1 MNNYL
6 FASIIL
12 FGIVNLAEAQET
24 KPADQH
30 AGHAMPI
37 SKEGDAMAD
46 MPGMKM
52 HGMYGLYS
60 MTREASGTSW
70 QPDSTP
76 HEGIHNMGETW
87 MTMAHGFAYLVHDK
101 QGGPRGDSKT
111 FSASMGMLMGQ
122 RELGPGTLG
131 LRAMLSLDPLMGK
144 AGYPLLF
151 QTGETADGVNPLID
165 RQHPHDLFMELA
177 ASYSVPLN
185 KDSSVFFYGGFPG
198 EPALG
203 PPAFMHRTSGVDNP
217 EAPITHHWLDST
229 HVTFGVLTTG
239 YQWKN
244 LRLEVSGFHGREP
257 DQLRYNFDHGKL
269 DSASTRLS
277 YNPTEN
283 WALQLSHG
291 FIKSAEQLTPDE
303 SVHRTTASVS
313 HNQRLPG
320 GNWQTTFAWGRNA
333 HADHTL
339 DAYLLESAYHFNQH
353 TVFGRLERAAKDE
366 LFLESAPQA
375 GQTFKVSK
383 LSAGYVF
390 DFPLWQRVK
399 FGVGGLVSAYGI
411 PKDLEASYGSNPNS
425 WMVFGR
431 VKIQ

>member
-6 FASIIL
+6 FASIIV
-12 FGIVNLAEAQET
+12 FGIINLADAQET
-24 KPADQH
+24 KPADEH
-30 AGHAMPI
+30 AGHNMRMN
-37 SKEGDAMAD
+37 KESDGVPHMS
-46 MPGMKM
+46 M
-52 HGMYGLYS
+52 HGMYGLYP

-76 HEGIHNMGETW
+76 HEGLHNMGETW

-101 QGGPRGDSKT
+101 QGGPRGESKT
-111 FSASMGMLMGQ
+111 FVPNMGMLMGQ
-122 RELGPGTLG
+122 RDLGPGTLG

-144 AGYPLLF
+144 AGYPLLL

-185 KDSSVFFYGGFPG
+185 KDSSAFFYVGFPG

-203 PPAFMHRTSGVDNP
+203 PPAFMHRVSGVDNP

-229 HVTFGVLTTG
+229 HITFGVLTTG

-257 DQLRYNFDHGKL
+257 DQLRYNFDHGKI
-269 DSASTRLS
+269 DSASARLS
-277 YNPTEN
+277 YNPSEN
-283 WALQLSHG
+283 WALQISHG
-291 FIKSAEQLTPDE
+291 FIKSPEQLTPDDHL
-303 SVHRTTASVS
+303 HRTTASAS
-313 HNQRLPG
+313 YNRALSD
-320 GNWQTTFAWGRNA
+320 GNVQTTVAWGRNV
-333 HADHTL
+333 HSEHTL
-339 DAYLLESAYHFNQH
+339 DAYLLESAYRFSQQH

-366 LFLESAPQA
+366 LFLDGAEQA

-383 LSAGYVF
+383 LSVGYVY
-390 DFPLWQRVK
+390 DFPLWQRMK
-399 FGVGGLVSAYGI
+399 FGVGGLVSAYAL
-411 PKDLEASYGSNPNS
+411 PSQLDTVYGSSPNS
-425 WMVFGR
+425 WMLFGR
-431 VKIQ
+431 VKIE